1 LAARV
6 RRAYVP
12 ALERNP
18 FMPSF
23 DVVSKLAMHEVDNAV
38 QQAQKEVGT
47 RFDFRGT
54 GVSIEHEEDG
64 IVLRANSE
72 SRVAAAYV
80 VLQEKLAKRK
90 VSLKALDP
98 QKVEPAASSTY
109 RQVIKLTQG
118 IDKEKAKDVVK
129 YLKDT
134 KLKVQASI
142 QGDSVRVT
150 GKKRDDLQEGIAAL
164 RQHDFGIELQY
175 ENFRD

>member
-1 LAARV
+1 
-6 RRAYVP
+6 
-12 ALERNP
+12 
-18 FMPSF
+18 MPSF
-23 DVVSKLAMHEVDNAV
+23 DVVSKLAMHEVDNAL

-54 GVSIEHEEDG
+54 GATIEREEDG
-64 IVLRANSE
+64 ILLRANSE

-109 RQVIKLTQG
+109 RQLIKLTQG

-129 YLKDT
+129 HLKDT

-150 GKKRDDLQEGIAAL
+150 GKKRDDLQEAIAAL
-164 RQHDFGIELQY
+164 RQHDFGIELQF
-175 ENFRD
+175 ENFRE